1 MSAYLFSAVIA
12 TDFFVSRLPYDSKLF
27 WTSRFS
33 TVVGKPGYDK
43 GICGSL
49 V

>member
-1 MSAYLFSAVIA
+1 MSAYLFGVAFA
-12 TDFFVSRLPYDSKLF
+12 TDFFASRLPYDSKLF
-27 WTSRFS
+27 WKSRIQ
-33 TVVGKPGYDK
+33 TVVGQHGYDK